1 MTETRHY
8 HGDSW
13 HDHPGGDVPHDH
25 AGPARD
31 WRGAAWGVLNGVSAA
46 VSGVLALLAGLAW
59 AWTDHSAQEC
69 RSAIVGALAPD
80 QCTTVTFW
88 HDVAGI
94 AALTPL
100 STPQAA
106 PRQSRAGPAW
116 SCGTSPPGWSCQESP
131 W

>member
-13 HDHPGGDVPHDH
+13 HDHPGGEAPHDH
-25 AGPARD
+25 ASPARD

-46 VSGVLALLAGLAW
+46 VSGVLALIAGLAW

-94 AALTPL
+94 AALVL
-100 STPQAA
+100 AA
-106 PRQSRAGPAW
+106 LFVAAVWPRRRQS
-116 SCGTSPPGWSCQESP
+116 
-131 W
+131 